1 MRYGLIVSLGSMTG
15 RVWWASRCITL
26 RMATHRTTQVVLA
39 STFLN
44 SVVSPI
50 RKRSSEWIIS
60 CAGLSLGFLLVYYG
74 GHKMFAQPKSEVF
87 ESSWDSPLNIVYLN
101 SWTPE
106 NHSDVPGIG
115 EYASTSLGSECRTA
129 TNCLYDADFLKIR
142 NITIGY
148 DLPEHLTEKV
158 GISKISLR
166 FQINDP
172 KALWIKNNAGIDPE
186 TLGIRKQASY
196 MFGVNLSL

>member
-1 MRYGLIVSLGSMTG
+1 MDNQ
-15 RVWWASRCITL
+15 L
-26 RMATHRTTQVVLA
+26 RW
-39 STFLN
+39 N
-44 SVVSPI
+44 
-50 RKRSSEWIIS
+50 
-60 CAGLSLGFLLVYYG
+60 GLSLGFLLVYYG

-148 DLPEHLTEKV
+148 DLPEYLTEQV

>member
-1 MRYGLIVSLGSMTG
+1 MGQS
-15 RVWWASRCITL
+15 
-26 RMATHRTTQVVLA
+26 
-39 STFLN
+39 
-44 SVVSPI
+44 
-50 RKRSSEWIIS
+50 
-60 CAGLSLGFLLVYYG
+60 
-74 GHKMFAQPKSEVF
+74 
-87 ESSWDSPLNIVYLN
+87 LNIVYLN

>member
-1 MRYGLIVSLGSMTG
+1 MKDNKLGIMPISKLIWNMSLPIIVSMLVQALYNIVDSVFVSQVSEQALTAVTLAFPAQNLMIGLAT
-15 RVWWASRCITL
+15 VWT
-26 RMATHRTTQVVLA
+26 
-39 STFLN
+39 
-44 SVVSPI
+44 
-50 RKRSSEWIIS
+50 
-60 CAGLSLGFLLVYYG
+60 
-74 GHKMFAQPKSEVF
+74 KSEVF

>member
-1 MRYGLIVSLGSMTG
+1 M
-15 RVWWASRCITL
+15 
-26 RMATHRTTQVVLA
+26 
-39 STFLN
+39 
-44 SVVSPI
+44 
-50 RKRSSEWIIS
+50 KRSEIVALRHGFNYLVINHH
-60 CAGLSLGFLLVYYG
+60 GTGELLSAMNQTV
-74 GHKMFAQPKSEVF
+74 A
-87 ESSWDSPLNIVYLN
+87 D
-101 SWTPE
+101 
-106 NHSDVPGIG
+106 
-115 EYASTSLGSECRTA
+115 
-129 TNCLYDADFLKIR
+129 DADFLKIR

-148 DLPEHLTEKV
+148 DLPEYLTEKV

>member
-1 MRYGLIVSLGSMTG
+1 M
-15 RVWWASRCITL
+15 
-26 RMATHRTTQVVLA
+26 
-39 STFLN
+39 N
-44 SVVSPI
+44 
-50 RKRSSEWIIS
+50 RSSYES
-60 CAGLSLGFLLVYYG
+60 MKEGAAEAEAKKAAGQELDEEDKMYLEYFSHMTEPVDVTYAEHLKQHARPGLFELFGTDEQSYMDYYDPVSYTHLDVY
-74 GHKMFAQPKSEVF
+74 KRQ
-87 ESSWDSPLNIVYLN
+87 
-101 SWTPE
+101 
-106 NHSDVPGIG
+106 
-115 EYASTSLGSECRTA
+115 SLGSECRTA

-148 DLPEHLTEKV
+148 DLPEYLTEKV

>member
-1 MRYGLIVSLGSMTG
+1 
-15 RVWWASRCITL
+15 
-26 RMATHRTTQVVLA
+26 
-39 STFLN
+39 
-44 SVVSPI
+44 
-50 RKRSSEWIIS
+50 
-60 CAGLSLGFLLVYYG
+60 
-74 GHKMFAQPKSEVF
+74 MFAQPKSEVF

-166 FQINDP
+166 F
-172 KALWIKNNAGIDPE
+172 KNNAGIDPE